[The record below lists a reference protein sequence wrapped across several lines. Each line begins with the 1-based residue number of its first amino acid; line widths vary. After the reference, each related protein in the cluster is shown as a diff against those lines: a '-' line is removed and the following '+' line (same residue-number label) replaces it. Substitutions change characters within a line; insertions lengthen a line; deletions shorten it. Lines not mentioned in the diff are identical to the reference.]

1 MKRYKDGKFTEIP
14 KEEAEKIQKSFENYR
29 NKRRSNSDIEARVKA
44 LEEAVAALQAKQE
57 NKEEV

>member
-1 MKRYKDGKFTEIP
+1 MRNYQDDK
-14 KEEAEKIQKSFENYR
+14 AIQKHENSKRLLENYK
-29 NKRRSNSDIEARVKA
+29 NNRRKHSSNDLEVRVKA